1 MPANRFRSRS
11 YKRVH
16 KNTPGGANV
25 LRYKKKKPSKHVCA
39 ECGKVLHGVPRG
51 RPYEIG
57 KLSKTAKRPTVLT
70 VVTYVQAVLVNF
82 SNKRLENNDNYYR
95 RISWNRNNNHC

>member
-11 YKRVH
+11 YKRIH

-57 KLSKTAKRPTVLT
+57 PNRPFGGYLCSSC
-70 VVTYVQAVLVNF
+70 ARKHFKNEAR
-82 SNKRLENNDNYYR
+82 K
-95 RISWNRNNNHC
+95 